1 MGVSY
6 DFKNMDFLTINMFRS
21 RGKEKY
27 GINSI
32 EEAPPLSSKH
42 NRERIPPGQRL
53 AKRWP
58 VLSAEKTP
66 KFNGR
71 DWDIIV
77 DGLVEN
83 PITWT
88 WDEFKKLPK
97 INQVSDL
104 HCVTTWSKLDMEFSG
119 IAFSTILDIV
129 KPTSEARYVTFEAE
143 SGYTTALPLTE
154 GYLLENDVMLAYE
167 FEGKPL
173 PPDHGGPLR
182 SLVPQ
187 LYLWKSVKWL
197 KRMSFESSWKRGF
210 WEERGYHQIGDPW
223 LEQRYSSQER
233 PIRREHKIS

>member
-1 MGVSY
+1 M
-6 DFKNMDFLTINMFRS
+6 
-21 RGKEKY
+21 
-27 GINSI
+27 
-32 EEAPPLSSKH
+32 
-42 NRERIPPGQRL
+42 
-53 AKRWP
+53 
-58 VLSAEKTP
+58 
-66 KFNGR
+66 
-71 DWDIIV
+71 
-77 DGLVEN
+77 
-83 PITWT
+83 
-88 WDEFKKLPK
+88 
-97 INQVSDL
+97 
-104 HCVTTWSKLDMEFSG
+104 
-119 IAFSTILDIV
+119 
-129 KPTSEARYVTFEAE
+129 TFEAE

-197 KRMSFESSWKRGF
+197 KRMTFESTWKRGF